1 MLILWI
7 INITNY
13 IIDLQIYDDHKE
25 LLTNETVKNILGL
38 QGFFHD
44 VTFLTTV
51 LLPLK
56 TTILNLEGTKTN
68 LADCFIQ
75 LIKLAVSINKI
86 SNEPRKIGFKNHC
99 IKVIN
104 DRWKSFDIQL
114 YLLAY
119 YLHPLYRG
127 KYDLNKDLKSK
138 KKMFN

>member
-1 MLILWI
+1 M
-7 INITNY
+7 
-13 IIDLQIYDDHKE
+13 E
-25 LLTNETVKNILGL
+25 LLTNTSVKKILGL
-38 QGFFHD
+38 RGFFHD

-56 TTILNLEGTKTN
+56 MAILNLEAAQTN

-75 LIKLAVSINKI
+75 LIKLVVSINRI
-86 SNEPRKIGFKNHC
+86 SNERRMTGFKNHC

-104 DRWKSFDIQL
+104 DRWISFDIKP

-127 KYDLNKDLKSK
+127 KYNLNKNLEIK
-138 KKMFN
+138 KKNKLIFYI